1 MVKVILSLMKNV
13 LKPLGKIVLVLLKL
27 AAPASVTDTS
37 TYKKK
42 ISAWD
47 NNIHKFKS
55 RYGRFHK
62 LVKPINLVY

>member
-1 MVKVILSLMKNV
+1 MKNV

-42 ISAWD
+42 SQLGI
-47 NNIHKFKS
+47 ITF
-55 RYGRFHK
+55 
-62 LVKPINLVY
+62 INSKADMEDFTN

>member
-42 ISAWD
+42 SQLGI
-47 NNIHKFKS
+47 ITF
-55 RYGRFHK
+55 
-62 LVKPINLVY
+62 INSKADMEDFTN